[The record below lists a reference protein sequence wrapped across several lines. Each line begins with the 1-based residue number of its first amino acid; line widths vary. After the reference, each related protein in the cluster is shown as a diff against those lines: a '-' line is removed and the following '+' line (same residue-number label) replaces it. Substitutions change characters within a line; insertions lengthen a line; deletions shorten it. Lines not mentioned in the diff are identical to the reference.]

1 MAEAAIA
8 APPAAYADA
17 PANANRWLVA
27 VAVALGALLEI
38 VDTSIVNVALTEM
51 QNSLGATLTQVSWVV
66 SSYAIANVI
75 ILPLT
80 AWLGHRFGKK
90 RYFVF
95 SLIAF
100 TAASVLCGMAHSLP
114 MLIVARVLQGL
125 GGGGLL
131 AKAQSILFETFPK
144 HEQAMAQGFFSAI
157 VIAGPTIGPTLG
169 GYIVTNIDWRW
180 IFFINVPLGIAAV
193 LMCLAFLPPD
203 VPGERARG
211 GVDWIAIALLAAGV
225 GSLQTVLEEG
235 HAEEWFDSPFILAFS
250 VVAAVSLALF
260 IHRELSSKSP
270 IVDLRVL
277 RHRSLWAGSLLSA
290 VIGMGLYGTLFA
302 VPIFAQSILHYTSQQ
317 TGLLLLPG
325 ALASAFSM
333 PLVARLLGRFDPRP
347 LIIAGGLILLAALFQ
362 LQTLTPMTGAG
373 DLFWPLI
380 IRSFGTTLMFLPLSM
395 ATLGPLPRHDIAA
408 ATGIYS
414 LTRQLGGS
422 VGVAVLTTVLA
433 DRQAFHRAVLV
444 SDVGASDPRTL
455 ERIAAYASGFV
466 AKGFDAADARNKALH
481 ILDGIVNL
489 QAAVMSFN
497 DTFWV
502 TAVLVI
508 ATLPLVFLLGKGR
521 GGAVSAGH

>member
-8 APPAAYADA
+8 AA
-17 PANANRWLVA
+17 PAHAVAPVNANRWLVA
-27 VAVALGALLEI
+27 AAVALGALLEI

-51 QNSLGATLTQVSWVV
+51 QSSLGATLTQVSWVV

-100 TAASVLCGMAHSLP
+100 TAASVLCGVASSLP

-144 HEQAMAQGFFSAI
+144 EEQAMAQGFFSSI

-169 GYIVTNIDWRW
+169 GYIVTNINWRW

-203 VPGERARG
+203 AAGERERG

-235 HAEEWFDSPFILAFS
+235 HAEEWFDSPFIVAFS
-250 VVAAVSLALF
+250 AVAVVSLALF
-260 IHRELSSKSP
+260 VHRELSSERP

-290 VIGMGLYGTLFA
+290 VIGMGLYGALFA
-302 VPIFAQSILHYTSQQ
+302 VPIFAQTILGYTSQQ
-317 TGLLLLPG
+317 TGMLLLPG
-325 ALASAFSM
+325 ALASALSM
-333 PLVARLLGRFDPRP
+333 PLVARLVNRFDPRA
-347 LIIAGGLILLAALFQ
+347 LLVAGGLILLVALFQ
-362 LQTLTPMTGAG
+362 LHQLTPVTGAG

-395 ATLGPLPRHDIAA
+395 ATLGPLPKRDIAA

-433 DRQAFHRAVLV
+433 DRQAFHRAILV
-444 SDVGASDPRTL
+444 SHMGASDPTTV
-455 ERIAAYASGFV
+455 ERVAAYTSAFA
-466 AKGFDAADARNKALH
+466 AKGFDLTDARNKALH
-481 ILDGIVNL
+481 VLDGIVNL

-521 GGAVSAGH
+521 GGPVSAGH